1 MNKIILNFKIVAMDI
16 QYDLLMDKRLSF
28 IENFKLLGDLIL
40 IDIDKVYIM
49 YFNIPLRKD
58 IPLETFD
65 LPYVSNNCG
74 TF

>member
-1 MNKIILNFKIVAMDI
+1 MDI

-65 LPYVSNNCG
+65 LPQYSRLFVY
-74 TF
+74 

>member
-65 LPYVSNNCG
+65 LPQYSRLLVY
-74 TF
+74 

>member
-1 MNKIILNFKIVAMDI
+1 MNKRILNFKIVAMDI
-16 QYDLLMDKRLSF
+16 QYDLLMDNRLSF

-65 LPYVSNNCG
+65 LPQYSRLFVY
-74 TF
+74 

>member
-58 IPLETFD
+58 ITLETFD
-65 LPYVSNNCG
+65 LPQYSRLFVY
-74 TF
+74 

>member
-1 MNKIILNFKIVAMDI
+1 MNKIILNLKIVAMDI

-65 LPYVSNNCG
+65 LPQYSRLFVY
-74 TF
+74 

>member
-65 LPYVSNNCG
+65 LPQYSRFFVY
-74 TF
+74 

>member
-16 QYDLLMDKRLSF
+16 QYYLLMDKRLSF

-65 LPYVSNNCG
+65 LPQYSRLFVY
-74 TF
+74 

>member
-65 LPYVSNNCG
+65 LPQYSRLFVY
-74 TF
+74 

>member
-1 MNKIILNFKIVAMDI
+1 MSKWEE
-16 QYDLLMDKRLSF
+16 KRLED
-28 IENFKLLGDLIL
+28 IIDVNPPVKLKKGESYPF

-65 LPYVSNNCG
+65 LPQYSRLFVY
-74 TF
+74 

>member
-49 YFNIPLRKD
+49 YFNIPLKKD

-65 LPYVSNNCG
+65 LPQYSRLFVY
-74 TF
+74 

>member
-65 LPYVSNNCG
+65 LPHYSRLFVY
-74 TF
+74 